1 MRFSV
6 LSFALILVM
15 ALPVGPVFAGP
26 DAGDLVRE
34 SVDRLGLQTEMPN
47 SGPPGGTPDLNF
59 SPRTELPGQKSAP
72 QAEAPDPNSSP
83 RAELPDPKAV
93 PRTEMPEPRAKAPDQ
108 RSTSRDFPQSIRLL
122 LWGAVIVGV
131 LVAAWSLRDSLPV
144 ISRSRKIVVPKQSS
158 PSPAPSNRLEEARL
172 EADDLARK
180 GHYGEAMHLLLL
192 NSLSEL
198 RRQLKTSFAISLT
211 SREILRRVQLPD
223 TGRQS
228 LRAIIA
234 AVERTY
240 FRGDDAGQADY
251 FDCRSNFETL
261 KQSLATAAG
270 T

>member
-1 MRFSV
+1 M
-6 LSFALILVM
+6 SFALILVM

-26 DAGDLVRE
+26 DAGDLFRE

-83 RAELPDPKAV
+83 RAEPDPKAV

-108 RSTSRDFPQSIRLL
+108 RSTSRDFPQFIRLL

-131 LVAAWSLRDSLPV
+131 LVAVWALRDSLPV
-144 ISRSRKIVVPKQSS
+144 ISRSRKIVVPKHSS
-158 PSPAPSNRLEEARL
+158 PLPSPSNRLEEARL
-172 EADDLARK
+172 EADDLARR